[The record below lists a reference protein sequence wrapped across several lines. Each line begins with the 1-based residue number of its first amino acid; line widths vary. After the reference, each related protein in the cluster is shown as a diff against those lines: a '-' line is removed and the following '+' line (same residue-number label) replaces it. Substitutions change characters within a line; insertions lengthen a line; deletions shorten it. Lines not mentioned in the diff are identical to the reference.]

1 MQVYSK
7 EQFDKIYNEKLQK
20 LSKQHENF
28 RNACKQFQDVCKQIK
43 TALNLQEFKGGFD
56 EMIVFQ
62 NSEFSKTVEGLQLAI
77 KWSAVNELCLYEAKK
92 IGIGQPDWWY
102 RCWQYKFE

>member
-1 MQVYSK
+1 
-7 EQFDKIYNEKLQK
+7 
-20 LSKQHENF
+20 
-28 RNACKQFQDVCKQIK
+28 
-43 TALNLQEFKGGFD
+43 
-56 EMIVFQ
+56 MIVFQ

-102 RCWQYKFE
+102 RCW